1 VLAQQADCTTGAG
14 QLDLAVYRPSNGVW
28 QVCERGSSAGN
39 AVTRDYNGDGRTE
52 LAVWRP
58 LGITLATTMPNWP
71 SAGSRMTG
79 SSMASTD
86 RTDLSRGTGLAFQA
100 TCCPLRHHDRSG
112 IYRDH
117 RASPREVMMRQ
128 GTARM
133 RRQASEVMRSVA
145 RSDSPPAP

>member
-58 LGITLATTMPNWP
+58 LGDYTGDDHAELAVCRQSDDWFIYGFNRPDRFEPWHWP
-71 SAGSRMTG
+71 GIPG
-79 SSMASTD
+79 
-86 RTDLSRGTGLAFQA
+86 DLLPLAPPR
-100 TCCPLRHHDRSG
+100 PLRNL
-112 IYRDH
+112 
-117 RASPREVMMRQ
+117 
-128 GTARM
+128 
-133 RRQASEVMRSVA
+133 
-145 RSDSPPAP
+145 